1 MQETQVWSL
10 GWEDPLEEEM
20 ATHSSI
26 LAWRI
31 PWTEEPG
38 GLQSMELLRIGHNWA
53 TLLSLFTFMHW
64 RRTWQP
70 TPVFLPG
77 ESQGRGSLVGC
88 RLRGRTELD
97 MSDLVHS
104 HSWWLQLFE
113 KEPIS
118 GKSSRSY
125 CQGFGLGNISSCR
138 TRFTPV
144 APPTW
149 VWRAMSISIED
160 PTVLEPVSGW
170 GSVCDLNPGW
180 PLGEWPHHYSDRHPH
195 KE

>member
-77 ESQGRGSLVGC
+77 ESQGPGSLVGF

-97 MSDLVHS
+97 MTEWLSTLALVMITTV
-104 HSWWLQLFE
+104 WKRAYFQEKFRFLLPRIWTWKYTFLQDTIHPRCTTHVSLE
-113 KEPIS
+113 
-118 GKSSRSY
+118 
-125 CQGFGLGNISSCR
+125 GN
-138 TRFTPV
+138 
-144 APPTW
+144 
-149 VWRAMSISIED
+149 EYKH
-160 PTVLEPVSGW
+160 W
-170 GSVCDLNPGW
+170 GSHGLRASEWMRLCVW
-180 PLGEWPHHYSDRHPH
+180 P
-195 KE
+195 